1 MKKFRIEAHGR
12 LQEWVADEKGYFKD
26 EGLDYEFLTSY
37 ATQSSGYALV
47 QSTESAAPE
56 VKRGAFENMEKG
68 RPADIS
74 CACHWAVNMA
84 SSSGHG
90 PCGDTHTP

>member
-1 MKKFRIEAHGR
+1 MKKFRIEPHGR

-74 CACHWAVNMA
+74 CACHGRSTWPLPQDTAA
-84 SSSGHG
+84 
-90 PCGDTHTP
+90 CGDTHTP